1 MRPIESTRLS
11 LRTRVISGLLLLYLL
26 NLCIDP
32 MVQLPEKGSDE
43 VGYNNEID
51 SLVELVGEELFDCDN
66 LIPESGSDETNN
78 SISAKIGII
87 VFSPA
92 SSVAINPPAFVANVN
107 QATAF
112 LPGNSSACLRFPA
125 PPPRA

>member
-1 MRPIESTRLS
+1 MRPIESTRFS
-11 LRTRVISGLLLLYLL
+11 LRTRIISGLLLLYLL

-32 MVQLPEKGSDE
+32 MVQLPEIGSDE
-43 VGYNNEID
+43 VGYSNEID

-66 LIPESGSDETNN
+66 LIPESGTDETNN
-78 SISAKIGII
+78 SVGVKIGII

-92 SSVAINPPAFVANVN
+92 SSVAVNPPAFVANVN
-107 QATAF
+107 QTTAF
-112 LPGNSSACLRFPA
+112 LSENSSACLRLPS